1 MGTKVTKYDVRGK
14 QDRRVKKVSYLRNPE
29 FPGVE

>member
-1 MGTKVTKYDVRGK
+1 MNTKVTKYDVQNK
-14 QDRRVKKVSYLRNPE
+14 QERRVKKVSYLRNPE